1 MVNMLLCKYALCAL
15 KDIHR
20 LFHVILGLDV
30 VLVVL
35 GHSLPCLTA
44 AVCLAPSH
52 TDLQ

>member
-20 LFHVILGLDV
+20 LFRVMLGLDV
-30 VLVVL
+30 VLVML
-35 GHSLPCLTA
+35 GHSIQCLTA